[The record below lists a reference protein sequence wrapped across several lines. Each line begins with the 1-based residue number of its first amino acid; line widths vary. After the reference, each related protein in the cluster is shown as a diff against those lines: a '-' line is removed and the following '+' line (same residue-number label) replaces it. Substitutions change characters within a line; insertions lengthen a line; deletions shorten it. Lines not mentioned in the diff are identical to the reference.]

1 MFAWYLLKI
10 KFFMVSGRGREDI
23 EKMKKTD
30 RRKTLKYKQNKKQ
43 RIQTKFLIFFN
54 KIPTFRS
61 IFIQYK
67 NK

>member
-1 MFAWYLLKI
+1 
-10 KFFMVSGRGREDI
+10 MVSGRGREDI

-30 RRKTLKYKQNKKQ
+30 RRKILEYKQNKKQ
-43 RIQTKFLIFFN
+43 KIQTKFLIFFN